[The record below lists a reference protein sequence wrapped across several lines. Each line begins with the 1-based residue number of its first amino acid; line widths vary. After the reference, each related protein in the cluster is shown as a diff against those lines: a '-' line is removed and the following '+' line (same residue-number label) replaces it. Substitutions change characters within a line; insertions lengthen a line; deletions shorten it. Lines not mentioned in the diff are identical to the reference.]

1 MQTTSNTHRCVNEKS
16 LTGTPHRGFSGDVVR
31 IKFKASIAAILLTIA
46 APLCAN
52 ADNDLRPLFDPHD
65 GLNDLLQKKIIRLD
79 AHAPLP
85 ESEAKFIAKATVQDS
100 TQAVVDPQAA
110 ERALERSLTRSGAL
124 LLPAGQVELQFAT
137 TYASSQQQ
145 HPLLYS
151 YEGQPALALRETRRR
166 DLATN
171 LTARL
176 GLPFDAQL
184 EVTLP
189 YRQVTQSIVT
199 SSDHEAS
206 NEVRTSASVV
216 GDMTAGFAKTLLH
229 ERDGWPDVIGRISA
243 NIGNGREQKNSVP
256 IGEGFKKIRSELT
269 VLKRLDPLVFT
280 GNFSYEYA
288 FAARAAPRP
297 GADLYKTTIKPGD
310 QFGLSLSALLA
321 TSPNTSLSIGI
332 DQAWTKKTRIDGI
345 GIAGSDQVSGML
357 VVGATSTVGKN
368 AAVAVTI
375 GKGMTRGTPD
385 YFVNV
390 AVPIRFDLFK

>member
-1 MQTTSNTHRCVNEKS
+1 MQTTSNAHRCVAEKS
-16 LTGTPHRGFSGDVVR
+16 ASGAPHRQFSGDVEP
-31 IKFKASIAAILLTIA
+31 IKFKASILAMLLTIA
-46 APLCAN
+46 APLYAN
-52 ADNDLRPLFDPHD
+52 ADNDLHRLFDQHE
-65 GLNDLLQKKIIRLD
+65 GLGNLLQKKIIRLD
-79 AHAPLP
+79 AQAPP
-85 ESEAKFIAKATVQDS
+85 ASESTWVANAGTRES
-100 TQAVVDPQAA
+100 TQAAVDPQAA
-110 ERALERSLTRSGAL
+110 ERALERSLTRTGAL
-124 LLPAGQVELQFAT
+124 LLPAGQVELQFST

-145 HPLLYS
+145 QPLLYW
-151 YEGQPALALRETRRR
+151 YDGQPALALRETRRR

-184 EVTLP
+184 EVMLP

-199 SSDHEAS
+199 LSDHEAS
-206 NEVRTSASVV
+206 NEARISASMV

-229 ERDGWPDVIGRISA
+229 ERDGRPDVIGRISV

-280 GNFSYEYA
+280 ANFSYDYA
-288 FAARAAPRP
+288 FAARAAPHS
-297 GADLYKTTIKPGD
+297 ASSLHKTTIKPGD

-321 TSPNTSLSIGI
+321 TSPNTSLSVGI

-357 VVGATSTVGKN
+357 VVGATSTIGKS
-368 AAVAVTI
+368 AAVAVTV

-385 YFVNV
+385 YFMNV